1 MTKEP
6 ITLYYSPQTRA
17 TGARFL
23 LEQLKAP
30 YQLHVLNMKAGEQRK
45 PAYLAIN
52 PLGKVPA
59 IRHGKAFVTEQAA
72 IYLYLADLFPEAGLA
87 PALDDPDRGAYLR
100 WLVFYGNCFEP
111 AVIDRYLK
119 REPASP
125 NDTPYS
131 NFDDMLAAIEDAL
144 KPGPYLLGDRMSAAD
159 LLWGTAL
166 HWTTMFG
173 IVPERPVFRDYIAR
187 MTALESFRKVAEEDA
202 ELAARHQ
209 AEVDAMTGNA
219 A

>member
-1 MTKEP
+1 MTQEP

-23 LEQLKAP
+23 LEQLNAP
-30 YQLHVLNMKAGEQRK
+30 YKLHVLNMKAAEQRK

-72 IYLYLADLFPEAGLA
+72 IYLYLADLFPASGLA

-100 WLVFYGNCFEP
+100 WLVFYGSCFEP
-111 AVIDRYLK
+111 AMIDRYLK

-131 NFDDMLAAIEDAL
+131 SYDDMLATIEDAL

-166 HWTTMFG
+166 YWTTMFG
-173 IVPERPVFRDYIAR
+173 IVPDRPVFRDYIAR
-187 MTALESFRKVAEEDA
+187 ITALDSYRKVAEDDA
-202 ELAARHQ
+202 VLAARHQ
-209 AEVDAMTGNA
+209 AEVDAKVGTA